1 METVPYSVYDIR
13 LYTKKSTLPKITR
26 SYRGDRRSAFPGSA
40 TGHDISL
47 RCTAK
52 SQLRTDKGLR
62 ERTEQLDILLF
73 SAHHQCWVR
82 SS

>member
-1 METVPYSVYDIR
+1 MET
-13 LYTKKSTLPKITR
+13 KKNPRYQKLHGAIGVTAAPPSL
-26 SYRGDRRSAFPGSA
+26 DGSA

-73 SAHHQCWVR
+73 SAHHSVVFYFR
-82 SS
+82 